1 MKRNI
6 LFSLLFLAF
15 FGVPVHR
22 AGAQSAVY
30 YCREM
35 GAVGY
40 SFSDDETGHD
50 LKKIKQIALK
60 QCQDMGG
67 KSCALV
73 YATSRVGWGGF
84 VRGKDADGNQLIF
97 AVGHQLNERFAKS
110 ELKRK
115 YLAANGI
122 ELNDV
127 LLITWQAE

>member
-1 MKRNI
+1 MKRN
-6 LFSLLFLAF
+6 LLFFLLFIAFLA
-15 FGVPVHR
+15 PSTHR
-22 AGAQSAVY
+22 AWGQSAVY
-30 YCREM
+30 YCPEM

-40 SFSDDETGHD
+40 SFSNDETGHD

-73 YATSRVGWGGF
+73 YASTRVGWGGL
-84 VRGKDADGNQLIF
+84 VRGKDAAGSTIIF
-97 AVGHQLNERFAKS
+97 GVGHQLNERFAIS

-115 YLAANGI
+115 YLAADGI

-127 LLITWQAE
+127 LMITWQAE